1 MEVRTMRLGKKEAAG
16 YVADNE
22 TDEIPDAAAPS
33 VPAMSELATAMDHV
47 ARQPES
53 AATAG

>member
-33 VPAMSELATAMDHV
+33 VPVMSELATAMDHV

>member
-1 MEVRTMRLGKKEAAG
+1 MEVGTMRLGKKEAAG

-22 TDEIPDAAAPS
+22 TDEIPDAAAPP
-33 VPAMSELATAMDHV
+33 VPAMSELASGMEHA
-47 ARQPES
+47 AREPEK

>member
-33 VPAMSELATAMDHV
+33 VPAASELATAMENV
-47 ARQPES
+47 ARAPES
-53 AATAG
+53 TAIAG

>member
-1 MEVRTMRLGKKEAAG
+1 MRLGKKEAAG

-33 VPAMSELATAMDHV
+33 VAAMSELATAMEYV
-47 ARQPES
+47 AREPES

>member
-1 MEVRTMRLGKKEAAG
+1 MRLGKKEAAG

-22 TDEIPDAAAPS
+22 TDEIPDAAPS
-33 VPAMSELATAMDHV
+33 VPTMSELAIAIEAA
-47 ARQPES
+47 AREPEK